1 MSMDWNDP
9 RLTAYALGE
18 LEGDE
23 LKEMEALVRENKDAR
38 EYVREV
44 RNTAN
49 ALSSELKSEPIPQ
62 TTAAAAPKPWWK
74 IQVLNPYF
82 NMAVAGLAAVFLVW
96 PQVSQRLAKPMEE
109 PELVVN
115 QTPAPEAEIAPA
127 LIANSDTAEA
137 VAAEAVVNALPETP
151 EAEASVETT
160 AAPAP
165 AKVTVAQMKAE
176 APSEQV
182 RAQPMASPPPM
193 ARSGVRMKGDFG
205 SGGGSL
211 STSATGGKF
220 ASSFMPEGAIDAHNT
235 ESFSHLAESDFLK
248 VGDQPLSTFS
258 IDVDTASYSVIRR
271 YLNSG
276 ALPPNDAVRIEEMI
290 NYFPYSYAPPKDGK
304 PFSVNVE
311 QMQTPWKKEHKLV
324 RIGLKSKDIDL
335 NRRPKSN
342 LVFLLDV
349 SGSMNDANKLPL
361 LKSSLRQMIEK
372 FNDND
377 RVAIVV
383 YAGASGLVLPSTS
396 NQNEILKAIEKL
408 ESGGST
414 NGGEGIELAYKI
426 AQENFIEGGTNRVIL
441 ATDGDFNVGTTSE
454 GDLVRMIEKKAQ
466 SKIFLTVLGFGSGNL
481 KDSTMEKL
489 ANKGNGNYAYID
501 TLAEAKKALVEQM
514 GGTLV
519 TVAKDVKIQVEFN
532 PKFVSAYRLIGYE
545 NRTLNKED
553 FNNDT
558 KDAGEIGAGHTVTA
572 LYELIP
578 AGMEIPSPSVDK
590 LKYAKT
596 ESKEATA
603 TSDGQDSNE
612 LLTVKLRYK
621 QPEGEKSQLMEVPVN
636 NQTRLS
642 EGSAD
647 FKFAAAVAQFGM
659 LLRDSKWKG
668 QSSFE
673 DVKRLGQQGLK
684 RGSGSNQYRI
694 EFLDLVRKAEKLKA
708 KDR

>member
-23 LKEMEALVRENKDAR
+23 LKEMEALVRENKEAR

-62 TTAAAAPKPWWK
+62 TVTTAAAKPWWK

-82 NMAVAGLAAVFLVW
+82 SMAVAGLAAVFLVW
-96 PQVSQRLAKPMEE
+96 PQVSQRLAKPTEE

-115 QTPAPEAEIAPA
+115 APPR
-127 LIANSDTAEA
+127 
-137 VAAEAVVNALPETP
+137 P
-151 EAEASVETT
+151 EAEAADAVMVALPEKSEAKARTQPATVVS
-160 AAPAP
+160 AAPTSTTGFGT
-165 AKVTVAQMKAE
+165 KGE
-176 APSEQV
+176 A
-182 RAQPMASPPPM
+182 
-193 ARSGVRMKGDFG
+193 GL
-205 SGGGSL
+205 SGG
-211 STSATGGKF
+211 SASHF
-220 ASSFMPEGAIDAHNT
+220 AMRKKVSSGFAPEGEMDGSNT
-235 ESFSHLAESDFLK
+235 ESYSHLAESDFFQ

-258 IDVDTASYSVIRR
+258 IDVDTASYAVIRR

-276 ALPPNDAVRIEEMI
+276 ALPPVDAVRIEEMI
-290 NYFPYSYAPPKDGK
+290 NYFPYSYAPPNDGK
-304 PFSVNVE
+304 PFSVSVE

-361 LKSSLRQMIEK
+361 LKSSLRQMIQK

-414 NGGEGIELAYKI
+414 NGGEGIELAYKV
-426 AQENFIEGGTNRVIL
+426 AQENFIEGGSNRVIL

-466 SKIFLTVLGFGSGNL
+466 SKIFLTVLGFGSGNY

-545 NRTLNKED
+545 NRKLNKED
-553 FNNDT
+553 FNDDA
-558 KDAGEIGAGHTVTA
+558 KDAGEIGAGHTITA
-572 LYELIP
+572 LYELVP
-578 AGMEIPSPSVDK
+578 AGMEVPAPTVDR
-590 LKYAKT
+590 LKYAKPENT
-596 ESKEATA
+596 EPT
-603 TSDGQDSNE
+603 TGGDGSQE

-621 QPEGEKSQLMEVPVN
+621 QPEGEKSQLIEVPVN
-636 NQTRLS
+636 NEPRLTD
-642 EGSAD
+642 GSAD

-668 QSSFE
+668 QSSFN
-673 DVKRLGQQGLK
+673 DVRRLGRQGLK
-684 RGSGSNQYRI
+684 PGSGSNHYRE
-694 EFLDLVRKAEKLKA
+694 EFLDLVSKAEKLKA